1 MQANLVSG
9 SSKTAAEMWVQVSVI
24 CEKCVSSAAIWH
36 LGRQDGGAGNEAVE
50 VSASTLELQGS
61 VVQGTRQ
68 AEVSASALEP
78 QGLCSIHHSEF
89 ILPGEKELDF
99 HIPQPVLA
107 NWKIENVQA
116 FSALAPEVTLATQG

>member
-9 SSKTAAEMWVQVSVI
+9 SSKTDAEMWVQVSVI

-36 LGRQDGGAGNEAVE
+36 LGRQDGGGNEALE

-107 NWKIENVQA
+107 N
-116 FSALAPEVTLATQG
+116 

>member
-9 SSKTAAEMWVQVSVI
+9 SPKPAAEMWVQVSVI

-36 LGRQDGGAGNEAVE
+36 LGRQEGGNKAVE
-50 VSASTLELQGS
+50 VSASALELQGS

-78 QGLCSIHHSEF
+78 QGFCSIHHSEF

-99 HIPQPVLA
+99 HIPQPILV
-107 NWKIENVQA
+107 N
-116 FSALAPEVTLATQG
+116 

>member
-1 MQANLVSG
+1 M
-9 SSKTAAEMWVQVSVI
+9 
-24 CEKCVSSAAIWH
+24 
-36 LGRQDGGAGNEAVE
+36 GAGISDLWEMCFFCSDMAPGEAGRGGGDEAVE

-116 FSALAPEVTLATQG
+116 FSALTPEVTLATQG